1 MKKISVVIPVYNRK
15 INMRLVNIFYKFK
28 KYLNVII
35 VEDGSRKEIILY
47 NKKLL
52 KKYSNVKYFSYKKNK
67 GQSFACN
74 FGIRKTKTK
83 YKKE

>member
-52 KKYSNVKYFSYKKNK
+52 KKYSKYEKKYTVFN
-67 GQSFACN
+67 N
-74 FGIRKTKTK
+74 
-83 YKKE
+83 YLLL

>member
-1 MKKISVVIPVYNRK
+1 
-15 INMRLVNIFYKFK
+15 MRLVNIFYKFK

-52 KKYSNVKYFSYKKNK
+52 KKYSNVKYFSYKKNQ

-74 FGIRKTKTK
+74 FESSDFRNDSLTKNFSFNTN
-83 YKKE
+83 